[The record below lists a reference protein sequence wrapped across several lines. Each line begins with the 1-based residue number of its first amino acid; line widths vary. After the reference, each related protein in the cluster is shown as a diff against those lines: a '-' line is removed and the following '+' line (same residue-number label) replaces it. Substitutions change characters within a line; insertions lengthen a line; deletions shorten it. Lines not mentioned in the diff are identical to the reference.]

1 MHTHPVSRA
10 GLLVK
15 QVMCDEEDVDPA
27 RVLLGHIGGTTGADH
42 LARLADAG
50 FVLGMGRFGLNFDT
64 AFEARADP
72 LVRMCERG
80 YAERMVLSQDA
91 ACFND
96 RLAPNVVAFLPQ
108 WNHLHLGEEV
118 LPRIRERGVSE
129 ARIEAMLVDTPG
141 RSSGAVSPSTDPVR
155 DLHRASG
162 PVGPPACAGGPFFCL
177 HSDV

>member
-1 MHTHPVSRA
+1 MTGSGRAPGVARVMRAVARAHHETGVPVTVHTHPVSRS

-15 QVMCDEEDVDPA
+15 QVMCDEEGVDPA
-27 RVLLGHIGGTTGADH
+27 RVVLGHSGDTTGAGH

-50 FVLGMGRFGLNFDT
+50 FVLGMDRFGPNFDT
-64 AFEARADP
+64 AFEARADT

-96 RLAPNVVAFLPQ
+96 RLDPNVVAFLPQ

-129 ARIEAMLVDTPG
+129 ARIEAMLVDTP
-141 RSSGAVSPSTDPVR
+141 
-155 DLHRASG
+155 RAFF
-162 PVGPPACAGGPFFCL
+162 GGGLPEY
-177 HSDV
+177 